1 MAALR
6 TTLDPYQLHK
16 ESLVFD
22 AHCDTLL
29 EALTGKR
36 RLGKRSEQGHLDLP
50 RLKKGGV
57 KAQIFALFVR
67 PYYLPSA
74 ATREA
79 LRLIDTFYRELQD
92 NEEDLVLATRVAD
105 IEQASREGKIAAILS
120 LEGAEALEGDL
131 AVLRMFYRLGV
142 RSVGLTWNLRN
153 QAADGVDETRSSGG
167 LTNFGL
173 QLVQE
178 SKRLGMVIDV
188 SHLAATGVRDVLMVS
203 EGPVIASHSN
213 AYALCPHRRNLTDE
227 QLIDIAAS
235 GGVVG
240 ATFAPN
246 LLDGGEENAHLERVL
261 DHIEYIARVA
271 GLDHVGLGSDFDG
284 FFEKERLPGLEDVSQ
299 MPNITAGLLRRGYKE
314 EEIKK
319 IMGGNF
325 LRVFREIIG

>member
-1 MAALR
+1 MVALG
-6 TTLDPYQLHK
+6 TNLDAHQLHK
-16 ESLVFD
+16 ECFVFD

-36 RLGKRSEQGHLDLP
+36 RLGERSAQGHLDLP
-50 RLKKGGV
+50 RLREGGV
-57 KAQIFALFVR
+57 NAQIFALFVR
-67 PYYLPSA
+67 PYYLPSGA
-74 ATREA
+74 AREA

-92 NEEDLVLATRVAD
+92 NEESLLLATRVAD
-105 IEQASREGKIAAILS
+105 MEQAKKEGKIAAILS

-131 AVLRMFYRLGV
+131 AVLRIFYRLGV

-178 SKRLGMVIDV
+178 LNHLGVVIDV
-188 SHLAATGVRDVLMVS
+188 SHLSPKGVHDVLMVIKS
-203 EGPVIASHSN
+203 PFIASHSN
-213 AYALCPHRRNLTDE
+213 ARSLCPHRRNLTDE
-227 QLIDIAAS
+227 QLAGIADS

-240 ATFAPN
+240 VTFVPN
-246 LLDGGEENAHLERVL
+246 LLDVEEGKAHLERVL
-261 DHIEYIARVA
+261 DHIEHVARVA
-271 GLDHVGLGSDFDG
+271 GVDHVGVGSDFDG
-284 FFEKERLPGLEDVSQ
+284 FFENERLPGLEDVSQ
-299 MPNITAGLLRRGYKE
+299 MPNLTAGLLRRGYRE

-325 LRVFREIIG
+325 LRVFREVIG